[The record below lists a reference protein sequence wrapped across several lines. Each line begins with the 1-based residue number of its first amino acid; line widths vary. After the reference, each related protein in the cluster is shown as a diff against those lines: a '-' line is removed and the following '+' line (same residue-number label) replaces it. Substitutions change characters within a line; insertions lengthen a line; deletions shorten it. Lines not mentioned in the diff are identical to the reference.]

1 MSISTV
7 FTNNRTQA
15 VRLPSEM
22 RLPERV
28 KKVDVRARG
37 LERVIVPIGHTWDSF
52 FDADALKATDDF
64 MRKRASQKQ
73 AKRPSL

>member
-22 RLPERV
+22 RLPAQV

-37 LERVIVPIGHTWDSF
+37 LERVIAPVGHTWDSF
-52 FDADALKATDDF
+52 FGADALTVSDDF
-64 MRKRASQKQ
+64 MRKRATQKQ